1 MPACVRA
8 CVRASRRCDRCKV
21 MERTRRD
28 CGSRR
33 HAGERS
39 GLNSPTQAERAT
51 KATAETASI
60 ALYSLDRSGYSVEA
74 ATRTKQ
80 QALGASTHRARL
92 KSQNA
97 SAPKNNCRSLIS
109 GFGPASY
116 AVLSARDLL
125 NQASRRGDLRAA
137 GSLFPLAF
145 LSRPAGPHTVDSHVG
160 VSFAACKLRACY
172 TSFLE
177 LALAP

>member
-1 MPACVRA
+1 MPVCVRA
-8 CVRASRRCDRCKV
+8 LRASRRCDRCKV

-51 KATAETASI
+51 KATAETASM
-60 ALYSLDRSGYSVEA
+60 ALYSSDRSRYSVEA

-80 QALGASTHRARL
+80 QVLGASTHRARL
-92 KSQNA
+92 KTRV
-97 SAPKNNCRSLIS
+97 PRKTIVDHLFRGS
-109 GFGPASY
+109 GRLPHT
-116 AVLSARDLL
+116 VLSARDLL
-125 NQASRRGDLRAA
+125 NQASRRGDLQAA

-145 LSRPAGPHTVDSHVG
+145 LSRPAGTHTVDSHAG

-172 TSFLE
+172 PSFLT